1 MVGFAR
7 DIQEEKLKELERT
20 QRQMLDPVTD
30 FYRLKPGL
38 NAVAAARRSS
48 PVGFLVLID
57 ICDFTKIVQSHSLTF
72 GDVILEE
79 FSKQIAS
86 VCGGITT
93 QPLLIRAGSD
103 EFLLWLPNWIAVAL

>member
-1 MVGFAR
+1 
-7 DIQEEKLKELERT
+7 
-20 QRQMLDPVTD
+20 MLDPVTD

-86 VCGGITT
+86 DLRRHNHAA
-93 QPLLIRAGSD
+93 PLVRLAPTN
-103 EFLLWLPNWIAVAL
+103 FLLCCRTSPKWIAVAL